1 MQQQQKQLRIL
12 TPSQVNQFQQDG
24 YLIIKN
30 AISSK
35 KIQELQSEASDILN
49 LIIESSIYHNRQ
61 STRLDWST
69 NTSGVQVIRKI
80 QPINDLSLK
89 FASVI
94 KDPQL
99 LNPIK
104 DILNEEKLNCF
115 EEKLNYKQPYENK
128 KIPLKSR
135 VIDDYFPIHNDWIYY
150 KMNGYP
156 QDVISSALLLDDC
169 TPDNGPL
176 HFYPGSHKRHL
187 EHDMD
192 GIRGFKV
199 KDTSKLKKNGIDII
213 TKAGT
218 LILFH
223 VLLVHSSRPNL
234 TKLPR
239 RLMIYSHCRR
249 SADMPHDI
257 RNGPTRLRES
267 PYEIEYLKQ
276 QANKDIIIRRAL
288 TDGNNNID
296 GGKYLIKVWVDIKSP
311 HSYLIVKP
319 ALQLA
324 KDYDCIVKFMPYEL
338 SYVKMNLTTDYDEKN
353 PVRKPPNK
361 AEDRRARMF
370 YTVARVYAKAMNV
383 GMRGPKILL
392 NSKLANIGLAY
403 CVKHDEK
410 YANKYLVHIYENG
423 WEDGWRTFDMTDIN
437 QLKETMRIADMP
449 NDIIEQFDHYV
460 NSNEGAQDLL
470 ESMKEADE
478 IGHVGCPHVSFPL
491 NGKRIGMFGREHL
504 SLIRHTMHQ
513 LGLARHEDVNWE
525 MSHYWFENKN
535 ASKL

>member
-61 STRLDWST
+61 STRLDWSI

-169 TPDNGPL
+169 TP
-176 HFYPGSHKRHL
+176 
-187 EHDMD
+187 
-192 GIRGFKV
+192 
-199 KDTSKLKKNGIDII
+199 
-213 TKAGT
+213 
-218 LILFH
+218 
-223 VLLVHSSRPNL
+223 
-234 TKLPR
+234 
-239 RLMIYSHCRR
+239 
-249 SADMPHDI
+249 
-257 RNGPTRLRES
+257 
-267 PYEIEYLKQ
+267 
-276 QANKDIIIRRAL
+276 
-288 TDGNNNID
+288 
-296 GGKYLIKVWVDIKSP
+296 
-311 HSYLIVKP
+311 
-319 ALQLA
+319 
-324 KDYDCIVKFMPYEL
+324 
-338 SYVKMNLTTDYDEKN
+338 
-353 PVRKPPNK
+353 
-361 AEDRRARMF
+361 
-370 YTVARVYAKAMNV
+370 
-383 GMRGPKILL
+383 
-392 NSKLANIGLAY
+392 
-403 CVKHDEK
+403 
-410 YANKYLVHIYENG
+410 
-423 WEDGWRTFDMTDIN
+423 
-437 QLKETMRIADMP
+437 
-449 NDIIEQFDHYV
+449 
-460 NSNEGAQDLL
+460 
-470 ESMKEADE
+470 
-478 IGHVGCPHVSFPL
+478 
-491 NGKRIGMFGREHL
+491 
-504 SLIRHTMHQ
+504 
-513 LGLARHEDVNWE
+513 
-525 MSHYWFENKN
+525 
-535 ASKL
+535 